1 MLSPKPL
8 PEPLSDNDELA
19 VRVARIQ
26 QCCEDLQAARDA
38 AAQQRDLISQKKQDA
53 EDIYRALSAGKPNAQ

>member
-1 MLSPKPL
+1 MPS

-19 VRVARIQ
+19 WRVARIQ
-26 QCCEDLQAARDA
+26 QCCEDLQVARDA

-53 EDIYRALSAGKPNAQ
+53 EAMYHALSSGKPNAR